1 MREGPTLSLPW
12 QWLGEG
18 GRGCLVPRGDPG
30 ARATVSTGQEGL
42 LRAEGG
48 RDFWRLAEGWRRSL
62 GWKSQGKHPIQGLPA
77 L

>member
-1 MREGPTLSLPW
+1 M
-12 QWLGEG
+12 
-18 GRGCLVPRGDPG
+18 VPRGDPG